1 MVKVVKKTWDDQ
13 RLKSD
18 RLVLIQ
24 KQMKKRGI
32 GAVYLSDHVNMRY
45 VLNLK
50 IPGAELFVPA
60 EGEPLGFVRSRD
72 MGFVKQHHQ
81 NVQLPIYTRRAI
93 RDGTRPEEIERFAQ
107 GIIELMKRHGVAS
120 QVLGLDTLGVAAV
133 LALTK
138 AGISL
143 TDARPVFEHAGSV
156 KTPDEIAI
164 YRSISEQYAHT
175 INAFRNAI
183 RPGISENELA
193 AVVVSAWYEAGGEDI
208 AQLNVCAGENMN
220 PWRRWPSQRTLNA
233 GELVGI
239 DLHGRGLNGLRGD
252 VSRTFFVGD
261 RPTVEQRDLYRRAFD
276 YLVGAVDVFQAG
288 RSFADVIRSVPE
300 VPEKYRARFY
310 TLNLAHGV
318 GMGSSGYPQIDKHKS
333 SPDDTLKPNQ
343 VLAIEC
349 FFGEE
354 ENPLAVK
361 LEEMILVCEGKP
373 QILTSTAPFEERLAA

>member
-45 VLNLK
+45 ALNLK

-107 GIIELMKRHGVAS
+107 GIIELMKRHGVAG

-220 PWRRWPSQRTLNA
+220 PWRRWPSQRTLKS

-252 VSRTFFVGD
+252 VSRTFLVGN
-261 RPTVEQRDLYRRAFD
+261 RPTVEQRDLYKRAYD
-276 YLVGAVDVFQAG
+276 YLVGAVDCFQAG

-333 SPDDTLKPNQ
+333 PPDDTLKPNQ
-343 VLAIEC
+343 VLALEC

-354 ENPLAVK
+354 GNPLAVK

-373 QILTSTAPFEERLAA
+373 QVLTSTAPFEERLAA

>member
-220 PWRRWPSQRTLNA
+220 PWRRWPSQRTLNP

>member
-45 VLNLK
+45 ALNLK

-107 GIIELMKRHGVAS
+107 GIIELMKRHGVAG

-220 PWRRWPSQRTLNA
+220 PWHRWPSQRTLNP

-373 QILTSTAPFEERLAA
+373 QVLTSTAPFEERLAA